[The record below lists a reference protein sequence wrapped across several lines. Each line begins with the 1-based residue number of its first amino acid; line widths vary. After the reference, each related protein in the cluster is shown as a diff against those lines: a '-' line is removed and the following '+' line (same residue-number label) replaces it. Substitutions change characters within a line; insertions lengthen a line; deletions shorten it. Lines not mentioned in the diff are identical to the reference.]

1 MNKKGNWSHIQKM
14 KGHKSGLET
23 RIDEQLKAQGIDGE
37 YEQHEVSYTV
47 PEHTTL
53 TNPISNYQTV
63 STLNQRVGFYP
74 RTERNIYSSENRIL
88 RWIYDLFYSP
98 QTVKYTKVLKLLT
111 LNGVRRMVSN
121 GLKKKYPKNGL
132 TKNKR
137 KISLIFQNNFVY

>member
-47 PEHTTL
+47 PKKHTTL

-63 STLNQRVGFYP
+63 STLNQKVGFYP

-121 GLKKKYPKNGL
+121 G
-132 TKNKR
+132 
-137 KISLIFQNNFVY
+137 

>member
-37 YEQHEVSYTV
+37 YEQYEVSYTV
-47 PEHTTL
+47 PATH
-53 TNPISNYQTV
+53 YQTV
-63 STLNQRVGFYP
+63 SILNQRVGFYLK
-74 RTERNIYSSENRIL
+74 TGRNIYLLENRIL
-88 RWIYDLFYSP
+88 TWIYDLFYSP
-98 QTVKYTKVLKLLT
+98 QMVKYIKVLKLLT

-132 TKNKR
+132 MKKRR